1 MPPEPTDE
9 PLEQG
14 RNRSRHAQRS
24 DASLPVCRA
33 VQVAIHTRGGR
44 GPGLIIREGIRQV
57 GVTHTTPI
65 SPPLNCESE
74 VPDLSCTPALV
85 CVCGGCNNTSL
96 SITQQSP
103 RAPAPQGSYRPSG
116 TFWAASKRCWTTCGP
131 AQAAQGRRLC
141 RTWGCLAKV
150 NLNTVDQVDRE
161 KRTPRDELL
170 LDRQVDIVSS
180 CATGAVSNQLSI
192 TGRATRLRS

>member
-65 SPPLNCESE
+65 SPLIVRSQDVVLGVKLTNAAYFKNGNAREYMGFTS
-74 VPDLSCTPALV
+74 SHSIAL
-85 CVCGGCNNTSL
+85 
-96 SITQQSP
+96 
-103 RAPAPQGSYRPSG
+103 A
-116 TFWAASKRCWTTCGP
+116 
-131 AQAAQGRRLC
+131 RL
-141 RTWGCLAKV
+141 T
-150 NLNTVDQVDRE
+150 
-161 KRTPRDELL
+161 
-170 LDRQVDIVSS
+170 
-180 CATGAVSNQLSI
+180 
-192 TGRATRLRS
+192 LR